1 MKIGYLLSIPFVLFL
16 CIGITPQC
24 QSQDSLNFRQDK
36 LTIKTRNKSISFKIE
51 VAETRRQRAR
61 GLMWRSHLAN
71 GTGMLFDFQ
80 NTNYVTMWMK
90 NTYFPLDIIY
100 INKNGLINNIII
112 NSTPHSTKLLS
123 SEGPVRA
130 VLELSAGAVKRHGIQ
145 KGDTVIHS
153 IFKP

>member
-1 MKIGYLLSIPFVLFL
+1 MKIKYPLGIFFILFF
-16 CIGITPQC
+16 CIGIAPYC
-24 QSQDSLNFRQDK
+24 QSQDILDFRHDK
-36 LTIKTRNKSISFKIE
+36 LTIKTRNKSISFEIE
-51 VAETRRQRAR
+51 IAETRRQRAR

-80 NTNYVTMWMK
+80 TTKYVTMWMK

-100 INKNGLINNIII
+100 INQNGLIRNIIM
-112 NSTPHSTKLLS
+112 NSTPHSTKPLL

-145 KGDTVIHS
+145 MGDTVNHS
-153 IFKP
+153 IFER